1 MTDSFCKTLFCFI
14 QWELSIIMNQPMKIE
29 ESLVTKTLLQHTAP
43 SDRHLSVF
51 IVSFSESEVV

>member
-1 MTDSFCKTLFCFI
+1 
-14 QWELSIIMNQPMKIE
+14 MKIE